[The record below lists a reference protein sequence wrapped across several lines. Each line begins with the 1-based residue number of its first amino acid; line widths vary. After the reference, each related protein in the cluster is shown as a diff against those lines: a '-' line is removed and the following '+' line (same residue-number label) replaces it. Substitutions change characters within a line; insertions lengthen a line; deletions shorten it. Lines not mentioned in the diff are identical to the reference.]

1 MQNGLTVELVTFKLN
16 EGADEAAFLQAAD
29 AVMAD
34 IRQLPGYV
42 RRELLKGDD
51 GQWIDVVHWR
61 SRNDALAAAELF
73 NTLPSAQAFGSFLD
87 AGTIAMLHPAQAL
100 VWGN

>member
-61 SRNDALAAAELF
+61 SRADALAAGR
-73 NTLPSAQAFGSFLD
+73 SGD
-87 AGTIAMLHPAQAL
+87 AACHRASHSRCPCRPCCP
-100 VWGN
+100 

>member
-34 IRQLPGYV
+34 IRQLPGYM

-61 SRNDALAAAELF
+61 SRADALAAAELF

-87 AGTIAMLHPAQAL
+87 FTSLTMLHPVQAL
-100 VWGN
+100 VWDN